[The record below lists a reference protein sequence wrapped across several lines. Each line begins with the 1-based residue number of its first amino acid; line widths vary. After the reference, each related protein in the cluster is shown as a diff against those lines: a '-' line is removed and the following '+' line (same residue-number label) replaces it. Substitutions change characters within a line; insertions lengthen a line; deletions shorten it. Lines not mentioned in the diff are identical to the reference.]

1 MRINIPISLSLPLS
15 PYLLIGRFIIS
26 TGVNGPGRRF
36 VIWFQGC
43 PFRCKGCFNPEFWD
57 DDRGIL
63 MDVGQIITQVNS
75 SSGIEG
81 VTFTGGEPL
90 AQAKGLL
97 FLAES
102 IKSMGLSITCYT
114 GYLLQEILDDKL
126 PYAKELLNWIDLLI
140 DGPYKE
146 EENAPLFWRGSRNQ
160 KVYFLTDRYRD
171 LSPSILKE
179 GMREA
184 EITTGDD
191 GIVMTGIFDMEMW
204 KRLSSRLGGK
214 NDSLSILSN

>member
-1 MRINIPISLSLPLS
+1 
-15 PYLLIGRFIIS
+15 
-26 TGVNGPGRRF
+26 
-36 VIWFQGC
+36 
-43 PFRCKGCFNPEFWD
+43 
-57 DDRGIL
+57 
-63 MDVGQIITQVNS
+63 MDVGQIITQVNLA
-75 SSGIEG
+75 SGIEG